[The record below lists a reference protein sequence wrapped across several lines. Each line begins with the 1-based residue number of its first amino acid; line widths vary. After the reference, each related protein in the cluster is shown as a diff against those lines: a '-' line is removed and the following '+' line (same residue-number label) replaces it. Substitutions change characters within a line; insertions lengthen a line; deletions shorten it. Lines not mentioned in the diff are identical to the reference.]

1 MNNLRDLASACI
13 LRNSP
18 NRNVVPN
25 NFGLDESE
33 LSIDQMKS
41 LTKWRNML
49 TDEKIPHEH
58 YDTYTDEELNNGWK
72 KKKLGEKEDPK
83 HISRIEEEEELI
95 KNYIWL
101 RKHKFFNDQIVS
113 IGRWIEMMKSIFN
126 TYSQKKITTIF
137 KSDKE
142 EFLSAKDDINFKD
155 IFTNGRIIN
164 NNITIDGL
172 INEVN
177 KIFNVYCDEDSD
189 EYSNNISDDCLKV
202 NIPQELVDKIN
213 ISITADR
220 KGVYNI
226 PSKLYKHPQL
236 KDIIT
241 NAALNDPTILHTLSS
256 DIVTQELCDKI
267 VDNYPQGIAHFSK
280 HGNEKLYIRALR
292 LDIKAIHKIPIQNC
306 TSEMYEIVLKKN
318 PVYIRSIPRD
328 KLSKHLCDVAL
339 NTIDEL
345 NESDKEK
352 LENETN
358 TFDSTL
364 EDFIKDIK
372 KYRTYVK

>member
-13 LRNSP
+13 QRNSP
-18 NRNVVPN
+18 NRNVVPKL
-25 NFGLDESE
+25 FGLDESE
-33 LSIDQMKS
+33 LSLDQMKS
-41 LTKWRNML
+41 LAKWRDML

-72 KKKLGEKEDPK
+72 KKKLGEQEDLK

-101 RKHKFFNDQIVS
+101 RKHKFFNDQIVT
-113 IGRWIEMMKSIFN
+113 IGRWIEIMKSIFN
-126 TYSQKKITTIF
+126 TYSQKKISTIF

-155 IFTNGRIIN
+155 IFTNGQIIN
-164 NNITIDGL
+164 NNINIDEL

-177 KIFNVYCDEDSD
+177 KIVNLDSD
-189 EYSNNISDDCLKV
+189 NDSNNTSDDYRNI
-202 NIPQELVDKIN
+202 NIPGGIVDKIN

-236 KDIIT
+236 EDIIT
-241 NAALNDPTILHTLSS
+241 NAALNDPTILHTLSE
-256 DIVTQELCDKI
+256 DIVTQDLSHKI
-267 VDNYPQGIAHFSK
+267 IDNYPLGIAHFSI
-280 HGNEKLYIRALR
+280 HGNNELYIRSLR
-292 LDIKAIHKIPIQNC
+292 LDIKAINKIPIQNC
-306 TSEMYEIVLKKN
+306 TTEMYEIVLEKD
-318 PVYIRSIPRD
+318 PVYIRCIPRN
-328 KLSKHLCDVAL
+328 KLTKHLCDVAL
-339 NTIDEL
+339 NTIDML
-345 NESDKEK
+345 NDSDKKK

-364 EDFIKDIK
+364 EEFIKDIK
-372 KYRTYVK
+372 KYRTYVD